1 MTMPFYVSPEQ
12 LIADKAKFARTNIAR
27 GRALVAMQYEGG
39 ILLAAENPSATLRKI
54 SEIYDRIGFAG
65 VGKYNEYDQLRQA
78 GVRYADVEGYRYSR
92 EDVHA
97 KSLANA
103 YAQILGQTFTHDMK
117 PMEVEILVAEVGYEP
132 GDDELYHVLYDGVI
146 VDEEQFTVLPGDNE
160 AVAERLKNDFRT
172 GLSLVD
178 ALRVAM
184 KALAG
189 PDRELAA
196 TDMEGALLERG
207 ARRRAFRRL
216 EKAELAEV
224 LGSGTRPA
232 SPDAG
237 EEAPPASEETGD
249 GAGGGHEDD
258 NPGG

>member
-1 MTMPFYVSPEQ
+1 MSMPFYVSPEQ

-27 GRALVAMQYEGG
+27 GRALVAMQYEDG
-39 ILLAAENPSATLRKI
+39 ILLAAENPSSTLRKI

-97 KSLANA
+97 KALANA

-117 PMEVEILVAEVGYEP
+117 PMEVEILVAEVGYDP
-132 GDDELYHVLYDGVI
+132 SDDELYHVLYDGVI
-146 VDEEQFTVLPGDNE
+146 VDEDQFTVLPGDNE
-160 AVAERLKNDFRT
+160 AVAERLKRDFRA
-172 GLSLVD
+172 GLSLPD
-178 ALRVAM
+178 ALRVAI

-196 TDMEGALLERG
+196 TDMEGAVLERR

-216 EKAELAEV
+216 EKAELAE
-224 LGSGTRPA
+224 LLQGNGAASAPA
-232 SPDAG
+232 A
-237 EEAPPASEETGD
+237 AASEQAGD
-249 GAGGGHEDD
+249 GAGGDQHDGA
-258 NPGG
+258 GR

>member
-1 MTMPFYVSPEQ
+1 MSMPFYVSPEQ

-39 ILLAAENPSATLRKI
+39 ILLAAENPSSTLRKI

-97 KSLANA
+97 KALANA

-117 PMEVEILVAEVGYEP
+117 PMEVEILVAEVGYDP
-132 GDDELYHVLYDGVI
+132 ADDELYHVLYDGVI
-146 VDEEQFTVLPGDNE
+146 VDEDQFTVLPGDNE
-160 AVAERLKNDFRT
+160 AVAERLKGDFRP
-172 GLSLVD
+172 GLSLPE
-178 ALRVAM
+178 ALRVAI

-189 PDRELAA
+189 PDRVLAA
-196 TDMEGALLERG
+196 TDMEGAVLERG
-207 ARRRAFRRL
+207 ARRRSFRRL
-216 EKAELAEV
+216 EKAELAE
-224 LGSGTRPA
+224 LLQGDGA
-232 SPDAG
+232 
-237 EEAPPASEETGD
+237 APPAAAGSEDPGDGADGGDQHD
-249 GAGGGHEDD
+249 GAGG
-258 NPGG
+258 